1 MLWHRCANISK
12 KTMSSVEVQ
21 GILVSHGKMADGLL
35 DAVREIT
42 GLTEGLLTLD
52 NVGLTPDALE
62 ERLEYLTSD
71 RPSVVFVD
79 LPSGSCAFV
88 ARRLRARQAN
98 VAVVCGVNLPLL
110 LDFVFHR
117 TLPLGDIVAR
127 LRTHVGVSIEHATDD
142 DTAVPDR

>member
-1 MLWHRCANISK
+1 
-12 KTMSSVEVQ
+12 MSSGEVQ
-21 GILVSHGKMADGLL
+21 GILVSHGKMADGLV

-117 TLPLGDIVAR
+117 TLPLDDIIAR
-127 LRTHVGVSIEHATDD
+127 LRTHVGVSIEHATDG

>member
-1 MLWHRCANISK
+1 
-12 KTMSSVEVQ
+12 MSSGEVQ

-42 GLTEGLLTLD
+42 GLTEGLITLD
-52 NVGLTPDALE
+52 NLGMTPDALE
-62 ERLEYLTSD
+62 QRLDVLTDD

-88 ARRLRARQAN
+88 ARRLRARQHN

-117 TLPLGDIVAR
+117 TLPLEDIVTR
-127 LRTHVGVSIEHATDD
+127 LRTHTGISIEQAHG
-142 DTAVPDR
+142 DTTVPDR

>member
-1 MLWHRCANISK
+1 
-12 KTMSSVEVQ
+12 MSSGEVQ
-21 GILVSHGKMADGLL
+21 GILVSHGKMAEGLL

-42 GLTEGLLTLD
+42 GLTEGLVTLD
-52 NVGLTPDALE
+52 NLGLTPDALE
-62 ERLEYLTSD
+62 ARLEQLTSD
-71 RPSVVFVD
+71 QPSVVFVD

-88 ARRLRARQAN
+88 ARRLRARKAS

-117 TLPLGDIVAR
+117 KLPLDDIVAR
-127 LRTHVGVSIEHATDD
+127 LRTHVGVSIENATDG

>member
-1 MLWHRCANISK
+1 
-12 KTMSSVEVQ
+12 MSNGDVQ
-21 GILVSHGKMADGLL
+21 GILVGHGKMAVGLL

-42 GLTEGLLTLD
+42 GLTEGLVTLD

-62 ERLEYLTSD
+62 DRLDVLTAD

-98 VAVVCGVNLPLL
+98 IAVVCGVNLPLL

-117 TLPLGDIVAR
+117 GLPLEDVVAR
-127 LRTHVGVSIEHATDD
+127 LRTHIGISIEQATDG
-142 DTAVPDR
+142 DTTVPDR